1 MAGSP
6 QDYINKIW
14 EESQKNA
21 GLLRDQRTQ
30 TDDATIQQINE
41 AIDRA
46 TNASVN
52 PYKTQM
58 EQLPAQYQKLF
69 DTNAVQELVGRKQI
83 QEAMANMGL
92 TDSGL
97 NRTQQTAL
105 SLQRGNADY
114 NTRLAQQQK
123 TQELQD
129 KISQLMEAGA
139 AQKQQQ
145 ETTIRG
151 NTANW
156 YNDLLSS
163 YYGNAVQQGTDLYN
177 NDQER
182 TAALAEAKIQQ
193 QIAAA
198 EIAAAK
204 ARQAAE
210 ATSAKTQEKIN
221 SYLQRAASGAGN
233 GTLIRDTANTTQFRA
248 AMMTPG
254 EFSRRST
261 TKSKYGNYDNYIKSF
276 LSDWYNQ
283 NKLSNEEFAFL
294 LNYYGL

>member
-69 DTNAVQELVGRKQI
+69 DTNAVQELVGRKQV

>member
-69 DTNAVQELVGRKQI
+69 DTNAVQELVGRKQV

-294 LNYYGL
+294 LYYYGL